1 MANNRTPFYS
11 TVAIVVIILYIL
23 CQSVVSIPIS
33 VKPPRI
39 NIQSHTNEVTIEIF
53 TDNQI
58 YEKVS
63 FDAYEATAEFPTY
76 NTYNTYNPISSVYDA
91 IVKFFSDVY
100 NSIANFFSDIYNA
113 VVKFFSDNYDA
124 IVNFITDAYNATVNF
139 ITDAYNATVNF
150 ITDAYNATVNFI
162 FDAYNSIVNSD
173 VYKASAEFVRN
184 HVGLTIGI
192 IIMVVF
198 IIFAPHIVTGLLRLI
213 GFGINGIVENSLAA
227 IFMASYYGRVAVGS
241 ACAILQSA
249 GAMGV
254 KGFLEL
260 IKIFF
265 KLSHRL
271 VFYIFHLIIH

>member
-11 TVAIVVIILYIL
+11 TVAIIVIILYIL
-23 CQSVVSIPIS
+23 CQFVVSIPIS

-63 FDAYEATAEFPTY
+63 SDAYEATAEFPTY

-113 VVKFFSDNYDA
+113 VVTFFSDNYDA
-124 IVNFITDAYNATVNF
+124 IVNFITDAYNTTVNF

-150 ITDAYNATVNFI
+150 IS
-162 FDAYNSIVNSD
+162 DAYNSIVNSD
-173 VYKASAEFVRN
+173 VYKASAEFVKN
-184 HVGLTIGI
+184 HVLI
-192 IIMVVF
+192 IVMVVF
-198 IIFAPHIVTGLLRLI
+198 IIFAPHVVTGLIRLI
-213 GFGINGIVENSLAA
+213 GFGINGIIENSLAA
-227 IFMASYYGRVAVGS
+227 IFMASYYGMVAVGS
-241 ACAILQSA
+241 ACSILQSA

-260 IKIFF
+260 IMIFF

-271 VFYIFHLIIH
+271 IFYILHLIIR